1 MWTLGLLRASRRVRE
16 GGGPPHPWGP
26 CRQAQPPA
34 TPPLPTD
41 HKLSFLLSHLL
52 VYFSQ
57 LFPSCRNYY
66 SGVQV
71 KKLRLR
77 EAQRGMA
84 QRKGQSVR
92 PRLAPKPGAP
102 GPASIWA
109 PLGATRALGPRQS
122 HPQAASLVNR
132 HGVK

>member
-1 MWTLGLLRASRRVRE
+1 MVALLTH
-16 GGGPPHPWGP
+16 GPPAGRLSH
-26 CRQAQPPA
+26 Q
-34 TPPLPTD
+34 PLPTD
-41 HKLSFLLSHLL
+41 HKLSLLLSRLL

-57 LFPSCRNYY
+57 LFPSCRNYH
-66 SGVQV
+66 SGGQV
-71 KKLRLR
+71 RKLRLR

-102 GPASIWA
+102 GQALVWA
-109 PLGATRALGPRQS
+109 PLDATRALGPLQS
-122 HPQAASLVNR
+122 HPQAASLANR